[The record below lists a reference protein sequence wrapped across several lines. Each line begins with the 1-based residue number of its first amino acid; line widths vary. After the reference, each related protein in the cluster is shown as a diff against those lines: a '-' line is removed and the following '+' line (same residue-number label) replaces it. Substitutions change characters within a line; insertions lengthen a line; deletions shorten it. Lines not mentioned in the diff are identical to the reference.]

1 MYKRRYIVHRF
12 ILIFLIS
19 TFLFLISCE
28 PWVTIEPSVESP
40 TSAQHIKS
48 ENDIDI
54 VLRDKHPYFF
64 DFPDS
69 ISMCWGDVLGDKVY
83 ADMTDLNSQFTDDCV
98 LSLRAYCLIDNI
110 AIYFERLDSAP
121 IEMQNSIDI
130 LTEFIPKQ
138 ILTDYRFVEPPYKL
152 IDIEHDKV
160 HHFIELSFPDYHV
173 VTSDRWGESE
183 HDFSTIVL
191 YLETENEILNHG
203 SLMTQVPNWA
213 WRYELNGLKKEEW
226 KIVFNGESKR

>member
-1 MYKRRYIVHRF
+1 MHRF

-19 TFLFLISCE
+19 AFLFLISCE

-40 TSAQHIKS
+40 TSTQHVKT

-83 ADMTDLNSQFTDDCV
+83 ADMTDSNLQFTEGCI
-98 LSLRAYCLIDNI
+98 LSLEAYTLIDNI
-110 AIYFERLDSAP
+110 TIYFKRLDSAP
-121 IEMQNSIDI
+121 VKMQNSVDI

-138 ILTDYRFVEPPYKL
+138 ILNDYKFAERPYKL
-152 IDIEHDKV
+152 TDIEHDKV
-160 HHFIELSFPDYHV
+160 HHFIELSFPNYHV
-173 VTSDRWGESE
+173 VTSDHWGESE

-191 YLETENEILNHG
+191 YLKTENEILSYG
-203 SLMTQVPNWA
+203 SLLTQTPNWA
-213 WRYELNGLKKEEW
+213 WRYKFNGFKKEEW
-226 KIVFNGESKR
+226 NIVFNGESKR